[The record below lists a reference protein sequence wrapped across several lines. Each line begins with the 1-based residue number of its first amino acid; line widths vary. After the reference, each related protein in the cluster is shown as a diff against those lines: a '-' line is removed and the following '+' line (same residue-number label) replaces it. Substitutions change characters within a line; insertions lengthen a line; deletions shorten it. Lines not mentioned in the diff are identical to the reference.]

1 MGRFLSASSSS
12 VVPRQ
17 MRSRAPRRWVL
28 GIWMGFVLA
37 IVLGSVLAIVHLQSG
52 AHAAQRHEIAELKLS
67 RSVQQLKGIEWQ
79 AAAQGRLDAQNRRTA
94 DQLIGGLDG
103 LARTGAEGAAASDR
117 LDGLA
122 DRYRDAVRAEFAYL
136 KAGNRVLAHHV
147 DATRSDP
154 AADALVDRVNNL
166 TTAAERTASQRS
178 RSATRLTVLIAVL
191 GAIGTLLL
199 LWRLEKGLESARRVK
214 VLSETAATLGEQA
227 SHDMLTGPPNRRKL
241 LLDLKTALT
250 ERRPVALAL
259 IDLDGF
265 KSYNDMFGHTNGD
278 LLLERFGHELAR
290 AVTGGS
296 VYRLGGDEF
305 CALLPDDETLPR
317 AMDAVQDA
325 LEDEGDSFVVT
336 ASYGVVHLPAEAE
349 NETEA
354 LSIADKRMYQHK
366 GSGRASAANQTTD
379 LARSVIEAHDLGLHQ
394 HAESVATMAEAI
406 GRELG
411 LTNPELVDLRRVA
424 ELHDIGKVGIPRTIL
439 DRPGELDDRDWH
451 FIRQHTIIGE
461 GILASASALGPV
473 ARAVRST
480 HERYDGTG
488 YPDQLSGDE
497 IPLLS
502 RIVFVCDTWDAMTR
516 DRSYRP
522 AFTTEQARA
531 ELERCAGTQFDPTI
545 VSAALTVIDHRTEGH
560 QPPKSASSGAGYPA
574 NVAKVQ

>member
-1 MGRFLSASSSS
+1 MGRVFSASSSS
-12 VVPRQ
+12 VVPGQTRP
-17 MRSRAPRRWVL
+17 RAPRRWAL
-28 GIWMGFVLA
+28 GVWMGFVLV

-52 AHAAQRHEIAELKLS
+52 SHTAQRHEIAELKLS
-67 RSVQQLKGIEWQ
+67 RSVQQLNGIEWQ
-79 AAAQGRLDAQNRRTA
+79 AAAQGRLVAQNSQTA
-94 DQLIGGLDG
+94 DQLIGSLDG
-103 LARTGAEGAAASDR
+103 LARTGAEDATARDQ
-117 LDGLA
+117 LVGLA
-122 DRYRDAVRAEFAYL
+122 DRYRDAVRLEFAYL
-136 KAGNRVLAHHV
+136 KAGHPVLAHHV
-147 DATRSDP
+147 DATRTDP
-154 AADALVDRVNNL
+154 AADLLMDRVDNL
-166 TTAAERTASQRS
+166 TIAAEHIAGHRS
-178 RSATRLTVLIAVL
+178 RNATRLTVLIGVL
-191 GAIGTLLL
+191 GAIVTLLL
-199 LWRLEKGLESARRVK
+199 LWRLEKGLDSARRVK

-227 SHDMLTGPPNRRKL
+227 SHDMLTGLPNRRKL
-241 LLDLKTALT
+241 LVDLKTALT

-290 AVTGGS
+290 AVTDGS

-317 AMDAVQDA
+317 AMEAVRDA

-336 ASYGVVHLPAEAE
+336 ASYGVVHLPAEAD

-354 LSIADKRMYQHK
+354 LSIADKRMYEHK
-366 GSGRASAANQTTD
+366 GSGRASAASQTTD

-406 GRELG
+406 GHELG
-411 LTNPELVDLRRVA
+411 LSELELVDLRRVA
-424 ELHDIGKVGIPRTIL
+424 ELHDIGKVGIPRAIL
-439 DRPGELDDRDWH
+439 DRPGKLDGRDWH

-461 GILASASALGPV
+461 GILASAAALGAV

-502 RIVFVCDTWDAMTR
+502 RIVFVCDTWGAMTR

-522 AFTTEQARA
+522 AFTPKQARV
-531 ELERCAGTQFDPTI
+531 ELERCAGTQLDPTI
-545 VSAALTVIDHRTEGH
+545 VNAALTVIDDQTEGH
-560 QPPKSASSGAGYPA
+560 QLANSVSPA
-574 NVAKVQ
+574 HT

>member
-1 MGRFLSASSSS
+1 
-12 VVPRQ
+12 
-17 MRSRAPRRWVL
+17 
-28 GIWMGFVLA
+28 MGFVIV
-37 IVLGSVLAIVHLQSG
+37 IVLASVLAIVHLQSG
-52 AHAAQRHEIAELKLS
+52 SHAAQRHEIAELKLS

-79 AAAQGRLDAQNRRTA
+79 AAAQGRLVSQNAQTA
-94 DQLIGGLDG
+94 DQLIGRLDG
-103 LARTGAEGAAASDR
+103 LARTGAGGGTTPDR
-117 LDGLA
+117 LVRAA
-122 DRYRDAVRAEFAYL
+122 DRYRDAVTQEFAYL
-136 KAGNRVLAHHV
+136 KAGDPGLAHHV
-147 DATRSDP
+147 DATRTDP
-154 AADALVDRVNNL
+154 AADVLVDRVNSL
-166 TTAAERTASQRS
+166 TNAAERAASQRS
-178 RSATRLTVLIAVL
+178 RSATRLTVLIGVL
-191 GAIGTLLL
+191 GSIVTLLL
-199 LWRLEKGLESARRVK
+199 LWRLEKGLDSGRRVK

-227 SHDMLTGPPNRRKL
+227 SHDMLTGLPNRRKL

-250 ERRPVALAL
+250 EQRPVALAL

-290 AVTGGS
+290 AVTDGS

-317 AMDAVQDA
+317 AMDAVRDA

-336 ASYGVVHLPAEAE
+336 ASYGVVHLPAEAD

-379 LARSVIEAHDLGLHQ
+379 LARSVIEAHDLGLHH

-406 GRELG
+406 GQELG
-411 LTNPELVDLRRVA
+411 LTDSELVDLRRVA
-424 ELHDIGKVGIPRTIL
+424 ELHDIGKVGIPRAIL
-439 DRPGELDDRDWH
+439 DRPGKLDDRDWH
-451 FIRQHTIIGE
+451 FIRQHTVIGE
-461 GILASASALGPV
+461 GILASASSLGAV

-488 YPDQLSGDE
+488 YPDRLAGGE

-522 AFTTEQARA
+522 AFTTERARA
-531 ELERCAGTQFDPTI
+531 ELERCAGTQLDPTI
-545 VSAALTVIDHRTEGH
+545 VNAALAIIDRQTAGD
-560 QPPKSASSGAGYPA
+560 QPANSASPTAGYPA
-574 NVAKVQ
+574 NVAKAQ